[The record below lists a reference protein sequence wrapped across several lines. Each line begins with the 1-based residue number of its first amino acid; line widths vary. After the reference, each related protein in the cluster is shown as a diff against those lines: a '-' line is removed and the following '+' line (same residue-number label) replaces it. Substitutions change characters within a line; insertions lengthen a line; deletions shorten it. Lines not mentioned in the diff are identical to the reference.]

1 MSSDWKS
8 YFKYIKETTFAYLA
22 YIISF
27 ATYGKLLFI
36 INVLYNVHE
45 GIRELEVVSPRA
57 VKRAARLFHRDGFVV
72 VKDVLT
78 PEQTQR
84 LRDTCKVDKYQGWN
98 QPSRS
103 DTYRIFCRKIK
114 EILLCNW
121 LVSEIF

>member
-1 MSSDWKS
+1 MFPTMSMKVSVSWK
-8 YFKYIKETTFAYLA
+8 
-22 YIISF
+22 
-27 ATYGKLLFI
+27 LF
-36 INVLYNVHE
+36 LPH
-45 GIRELEVVSPRA
+45 A

-103 DTYRIFCRKIK
+103 DTYHIFCRKIK
-114 EILLCNW
+114 EILVCN
-121 LVSEIF
+121 